1 MKSTL
6 LNKSLLGLTIVNG
19 ALLSS
24 TTVTA
29 ASLKS
34 TDALSVISING
45 VPTTPF
51 KPIQLSAGKV
61 LLELKYQDIFDYRAD
76 DSGNW
81 VKSAPLY
88 LVLDVKASDSYQI
101 TQPKIMTEAEA
112 RQFIKYPTI
121 QLSINGDKAGEYP
134 LQSHSQLMAKMLVSN
149 PAF

>member
-1 MKSTL
+1 MKTTL
-6 LNKSLLGLTIVNG
+6 LNKSLLGLTFVIG

-34 TDALSVISING
+34 TEALSVISING
-45 VPTTPF
+45 EPATPF
-51 KPIQLSAGKV
+51 KPIQLTAGKV
-61 LLELKYQDIFDYRAD
+61 LIELKYQDIFNYRAD
-76 DSGNW
+76 DNGNW
-81 VKSAPLY
+81 VKSEPLY

-101 TQPKIMTEAEA
+101 TPPNIMTETEA

-121 QLSINGDKAGEYP
+121 QLSINGDRAGEYP
-134 LQSHSQLMAKMLVSN
+134 LQNHSQLMAKMLVSN

>member
-1 MKSTL
+1 MKTTL
-6 LNKSLLGLTIVNG
+6 LNKSLLGLTFVIG

-34 TDALSVISING
+34 TEALSVISING

-61 LLELKYQDIFDYRAD
+61 L
-76 DSGNW
+76 
-81 VKSAPLY
+81 
-88 LVLDVKASDSYQI
+88 DVKASDSYQI
-101 TQPKIMTEAEA
+101 TPPNIMTETEA

-121 QLSINGDKAGEYP
+121 QLSINGDRAGEYP
-134 LQSHSQLMAKMLVSN
+134 LQNHSQLMAKMLVSN